1 MLSCYEDN
9 TKNTVL
15 RFENVTKKYSTKKSA
30 LEDVSFHVNEGE
42 FVFLVGPS
50 GAGKST
56 AIRLIIRQDKPSSG
70 KIYFDNKEVNKLRGG
85 KLARY
90 RRDLGIV
97 FQDFKLLNTK
107 TVWENVAFVLEVGD
121 KSSKEIKESVSYVLD
136 LVGLADKKNA
146 FPETLSG
153 GEQQRVAIARA
164 IVTEPKI
171 LLADEPTGN
180 LDRNNAWDI
189 IQLLNKIN
197 NWGTTV
203 IVATHDREIVDSL
216 NKRVIGFEAG
226 RAVRDN
232 VGGYHK

>member
-1 MLSCYEDN
+1 ML
-9 TKNTVL
+9 TL
-15 RFENVTKKYSTKKSA
+15 QNVTKKYSNGRIA
-30 LEDVSFHVNEGE
+30 LEDVSFNVTEGE
-42 FVFLVGPS
+42 FVFLVGAS

-56 AIRLIIRQDKPSSG
+56 AIRLIIQQEIPTSG
-70 KIYFDNKEVNKLRGG
+70 DIFFEDVKVNKLKGS

-90 RRDLGIV
+90 RRELGIV
-97 FQDFKLLNTK
+97 FQDFKLLNAR
-107 TVWENVAFVLEVGD
+107 TVEENVAFVLEVSGKPTSQIK
-121 KSSKEIKESVSYVLD
+121 KSVDYVLD
-136 LVGLADKKNA
+136 LVGLADKKKS
-146 FPETLSG
+146 FPENLSG

-203 IVATHDREIVDSL
+203 IVATHDTEIVDSL

-226 RAVRDN
+226 RMIRDN

>member
-1 MLSCYEDN
+1 MLSL
-9 TKNTVL
+9 K
-15 RFENVTKKYSTKKSA
+15 NVTKKYSNGKFA
-30 LEDVSFHVNEGE
+30 LDNVSFEVSEGE

-56 AIRLIIRQDKPSSG
+56 AIRLIIQQETPTSG
-70 KIYFDNKEVNKLRGG
+70 DVLFDDIKINKIQGR
-85 KLARY
+85 KLAAY
-90 RRDLGIV
+90 RRELGII
-97 FQDFKLLNTK
+97 FQDFKLLNAR
-107 TVWENVAFVLEVGD
+107 TVWENIAFVLEVSGYSND
-121 KSSKEIKESVSYVLD
+121 QIKKSVEYVLD
-136 LVGLADKKNA
+136 LVGLSDKKNS
-146 FPETLSG
+146 FPESLSG

-180 LDRNNAWDI
+180 LDRNNAWDV

-203 IVATHDREIVDSL
+203 IVATHDTEIVNSL

-226 RAVRDN
+226 RIVRDN
-232 VGGYHK
+232 VGGYHT

>member
-1 MLSCYEDN
+1 ML
-9 TKNTVL
+9 TL
-15 RFENVTKKYSTKKSA
+15 QNVTKKYSNGRIA
-30 LEDVSFHVNEGE
+30 LEDVSFNVSEGE
-42 FVFLVGPS
+42 FVFLVGAS

-56 AIRLIIRQDKPSSG
+56 AIRLIIQQEIPTSG
-70 KIYFDNKEVNKLRGG
+70 DIFFEDVKVNKLKGS

-90 RRDLGIV
+90 RRELGIV
-97 FQDFKLLNTK
+97 FQDFKLLNAR
-107 TVWENVAFVLEVGD
+107 TVEENVAFVLEVSGKPTSQIK
-121 KSSKEIKESVSYVLD
+121 KSVDYVLD
-136 LVGLADKKNA
+136 LVGLADKKKS
-146 FPETLSG
+146 FPENLSG

-203 IVATHDREIVDSL
+203 LVATHDTEIVDSL

-226 RAVRDN
+226 RMIRDN

>member
-1 MLSCYEDN
+1 MLAL
-9 TKNTVL
+9 KNI
-15 RFENVTKKYSTKKSA
+15 TKKYHNGKFA
-30 LEDVSFHVNEGE
+30 LDEVSFEINEGE

-56 AIRLIIRQDKPSSG
+56 AIRLLIKQEEPTSG
-70 KIYFDNKEVNKLRGG
+70 EVLYDETKVHKLKGK
-85 KLARY
+85 KLAMY
-90 RRDLGIV
+90 RRELGIV
-97 FQDFKLLNTK
+97 FQDFKLLNSR
-107 TVWENVAFVLEVGD
+107 TVWENVSFVLEVGGYTND
-121 KSSKEIKESVSYVLD
+121 QIKKSVEYVLD
-136 LVGLADKKNA
+136 LVGLSDKKNSY
-146 FPETLSG
+146 PESLSG

-164 IVTEPKI
+164 IVTEPKV

-203 IVATHDREIVDSL
+203 VVATHDTEIVDSL
-216 NKRVIGFEAG
+216 NKRVIAFEAG
-226 RAVRDN
+226 RMVRDN

>member
-1 MLSCYEDN
+1 MLSL
-9 TKNTVL
+9 K
-15 RFENVTKKYSTKKSA
+15 NVTKKYSNGKFA
-30 LEDVSFHVNEGE
+30 LDDVSFEVSEGE

-56 AIRLIIRQDKPSSG
+56 AIRLIIQQETPTSG
-70 KIYFDNKEVNKLRGG
+70 DVLFDDIKINKIQGR
-85 KLARY
+85 KLAAY
-90 RRDLGIV
+90 RRELGII
-97 FQDFKLLNTK
+97 FQDFKLLNAR
-107 TVWENVAFVLEVGD
+107 TVWENIAFVLEVSGYSND
-121 KSSKEIKESVSYVLD
+121 QIKKSVEYVLD
-136 LVGLADKKNA
+136 LVGLSDKKNS
-146 FPETLSG
+146 FPESLSG

-180 LDRNNAWDI
+180 LDRNNAWDV

-203 IVATHDREIVDSL
+203 IVATHDTEIVNSL

-226 RAVRDN
+226 RIVRDN
-232 VGGYHK
+232 VGGYHT

>member
-1 MLSCYEDN
+1 ML
-9 TKNTVL
+9 T
-15 RFENVTKKYSTKKSA
+15 FENVTKKYSGANIA
-30 LEDVSFHVNEGE
+30 LDEVSFHISEGE

-56 AIRLIIRQDKPSSG
+56 AIRHIIREDMPTSG
-70 KIYFDNKEVNKLRGG
+70 KILFEERVINKLRGR
-85 KLARY
+85 KLAKY
-90 RRDLGIV
+90 RRELGIV
-97 FQDFKLLNTK
+97 FQDFKLLNAK
-107 TVWENVAFVLEVGD
+107 TVWENVAFVLEVG
-121 KSSKEIKESVSYVLD
+121 SKNNAEIKKSVTYVLD
-136 LVGLADKKNA
+136 LVGLIDKKDS

-164 IVTEPKI
+164 IVTEPKV

-203 IVATHDREIVDSL
+203 IVATHDTEVVDSL
-216 NKRVIGFEAG
+216 NKRVIGFEGG
-226 RAVRDN
+226 RVVRDN
-232 VGGYHK
+232 IGGYHK

>member
-1 MLSCYEDN
+1 MLN
-9 TKNTVL
+9 L
-15 RFENVTKKYSTKKSA
+15 QNVTKKYPNGRLA
-30 LEDVSFHVNEGE
+30 VEDVTFRINEGE

-56 AIRLIIRQDKPSSG
+56 AIRLIINQEAPTEGEILFENTK
-70 KIYFDNKEVNKLRGG
+70 VHKLRGSQ
-85 KLARY
+85 LAKY
-90 RRDLGIV
+90 RRELGIV
-97 FQDFKLLNTK
+97 FQDFKLLNAR
-107 TVWENVAFVLEVGD
+107 TVWENVAFVLEVSGKPTSMIK
-121 KSSKEIKESVSYVLD
+121 KSVDYVLD
-136 LVGLADKKNA
+136 LVGLIDKKNS

-180 LDRNNAWDI
+180 LDRGNAWDV

-203 IVATHDREIVDSL
+203 IVATHDKDIVDSL
-216 NKRVIGFEAG
+216 NKRVIAFEAG
-226 RAVRDN
+226 KVIRDN
-232 VGGYHK
+232 VGGYHT

>member
-1 MLSCYEDN
+1 ML
-9 TKNTVL
+9 T
-15 RFENVTKKYSTKKSA
+15 FESVTKKYPTGNVA
-30 LEDVSFHVNEGE
+30 LDDVSFHINEGE

-56 AIRLIIRQDKPSSG
+56 AIRQIIRQETPSSG
-70 KIYFDNKEVNKLRGG
+70 KIIFENKVINKLRGG

-107 TVWENVAFVLEVGD
+107 TVEENVAFVLEVSG
-121 KSSKEIKESVSYVLD
+121 KSSKEIKKAVNYVLD
-136 LVGLADKKNA
+136 LVGLADKKRA

-164 IVTEPKI
+164 IVTEPKV

-203 IVATHDREIVDSL
+203 IVATHDTEIVDSL

-226 RAVRDN
+226 KVVRDN
-232 VGGYHK
+232 IGGYHR

>member
-1 MLSCYEDN
+1 ML
-9 TKNTVL
+9 T
-15 RFENVTKKYSTKKSA
+15 FENVTKKYSNGGVA
-30 LEDVSFHVNEGE
+30 LDNVSFHIEEGE

-56 AIRLIIRQDKPSSG
+56 AMKLIIKEERPSSG
-70 KIYFDNKEVNKLRGG
+70 KVIFSEKVINKLQGG

-97 FQDFKLLNTK
+97 FQDFKLLQSK
-107 TVWENVAFVLEVGD
+107 TVWENVAFVLEV
-121 KSSKEIKESVSYVLD
+121 SSKSNAEIKKSVSNVLE
-136 LVGLADKKNA
+136 LVGLASKKDV

-164 IVTEPKI
+164 IVTEPKV

-203 IVATHDREIVDSL
+203 VVSTHDTEIVDSL
-216 NKRVIGFEAG
+216 NKRVIRFESG
-226 RAVRDN
+226 RVVRDK
-232 VGGYHK
+232 VGGYHL

>member
-1 MLSCYEDN
+1 MLAL
-9 TKNTVL
+9 K
-15 RFENVTKKYSTKKSA
+15 NVTKKYSTGKFA
-30 LEDVSFHVNEGE
+30 LDDVSFEISEGE

-56 AIRLIIRQDKPSSG
+56 AIRLLIKQEEPTSG
-70 KIYFDNKEVNKLRGG
+70 DILYDQIKVQKLKG
-85 KLARY
+85 KNLAKY
-90 RRDLGIV
+90 RRELGIV
-97 FQDFKLLNTK
+97 FQDFKLLGSR
-107 TVWENVAFVLEVGD
+107 TVWENVSFVLEVGGFTND
-121 KSSKEIKESVSYVLD
+121 QIKKSVDYVLD
-136 LVGLADKKNA
+136 LVGLADKKDSY
-146 FPETLSG
+146 PESLSG

-164 IVTEPKI
+164 IVTEPKV

-203 IVATHDREIVDSL
+203 IVATHDTEIVDSL
-216 NKRVIGFEAG
+216 NKRVIAFEAG
-226 RAVRDN
+226 RMVRDN

>member
-1 MLSCYEDN
+1 MLTFED
-9 TKNTVL
+9 
-15 RFENVTKKYSTKKSA
+15 VTKKYPGAHTA
-30 LEDVSFHVNEGE
+30 LDEVSFHISEGE

-56 AIRLIIRQDKPSSG
+56 AIRHMIRQELPSSG
-70 KIYFDNKEVNKLRGG
+70 KIIFEDKVVNKLRGR
-85 KLARY
+85 KLSRY
-90 RRDLGIV
+90 RRELGIV
-97 FQDFKLLNTK
+97 FQDFKLLHTK
-107 TVWENVAFVLEVGD
+107 TVWENVAFVLEVGS
-121 KSSKEIKESVSYVLD
+121 KSNADIHKAVTYVLD
-136 LVGLADKKNA
+136 LVGLIDKKDA
-146 FPETLSG
+146 LPETLSG

-171 LLADEPTGN
+171 LIADEPTGN

-203 IVATHDREIVDSL
+203 IVATHDTEIVDSL

-226 RAVRDN
+226 RIVRDN
-232 VGGYHK
+232 IGGYHK

>member
-1 MLSCYEDN
+1 MLALN
-9 TKNTVL
+9 
-15 RFENVTKKYSTKKSA
+15 NVTKKYSNGKFA
-30 LEDVSFHVNEGE
+30 LDDVSFEVSEGE

-56 AIRLIIRQDKPSSG
+56 AIRLLIKQETPTSG
-70 KIYFDNKEVNKLRGG
+70 DVVFNDLKIQKLKGAN
-85 KLARY
+85 LARY
-90 RRDLGIV
+90 RRELGIV
-97 FQDFKLLNTK
+97 FQDFKLLSAR
-107 TVWENVAFVLEVGD
+107 TVYENISFVLEVSGRTSVQIK
-121 KSSKEIKESVSYVLD
+121 KSVEYVLD
-136 LVGLADKKNA
+136 LVGLADKRNS
-146 FPETLSG
+146 FPDSLSG

-164 IVTEPKI
+164 IVTEPKV

-203 IVATHDREIVDSL
+203 IVATHDTEIVDSL

-226 RAVRDN
+226 RLIRDN

>member
-1 MLSCYEDN
+1 VITFD
-9 TKNTVL
+9 
-15 RFENVTKKYSTKKSA
+15 NVTKKYEGGKAA
-30 LEDVSFHVNEGE
+30 LEEVSFHINEGE

-56 AIRLIIRQDKPSSG
+56 AIRLLNRQEKPNSGMISFDK
-70 KIYFDNKEVNKLRGG
+70 KVVNKLKGG
-85 KLARY
+85 TLARY
-90 RRDLGIV
+90 RRELGIV
-97 FQDFKLLNTK
+97 FQDFKLLNSK
-107 TVWENVAFVLEVGD
+107 TVWENIAFVLEVSS
-121 KSSKEIKESVSYVLD
+121 KSSVEIKKSVAYVLD
-136 LVGLADKKNA
+136 LVGLIDKKDS

-164 IVTEPKI
+164 IVTEPKV

-203 IVATHDREIVDSL
+203 IVATHDQEIVDSL

-226 RAVRDN
+226 RVVRDN

>member
-1 MLSCYEDN
+1 ML
-9 TKNTVL
+9 T
-15 RFENVTKKYSTKKSA
+15 FENVTKKYPNGKLA
-30 LEDVSFHVNEGE
+30 LDDVSFHINEGE

-56 AIRLIIRQDKPSSG
+56 AIRLLIQQEIPSSG
-70 KIYFDNKEVNKLRGG
+70 SIVYENIKVNKLKGS
-85 KLARY
+85 KLAQY
-90 RRDLGIV
+90 RRQLGIV
-97 FQDFKLLNTK
+97 FQDFKLLNAR
-107 TVWENVAFVLEVGD
+107 TVWENVSFVLEVGGKPTPQIK
-121 KSSKEIKESVSYVLD
+121 KSVEYVLD
-136 LVGLADKKNA
+136 LVGLLDKKNS

-164 IVTEPKI
+164 IVTEPKV

-203 IVATHDREIVDSL
+203 IVATHDTEIVDSL
-216 NKRVIGFEAG
+216 NKRVIAFEAG
-226 RAVRDN
+226 RVVRDN
-232 VGGYHK
+232 VGGYHQ

>member
-1 MLSCYEDN
+1 
-9 TKNTVL
+9 VL
-15 RFENVTKKYSTKKSA
+15 RFENVTKKYLSKKSA
-30 LEDVSFHVNEGE
+30 LDDVSFHVNEGE

-56 AIRLIIRQDKPSSG
+56 AIRLIIRQEKPSSG

-85 KLARY
+85 KLAKY

-107 TVWENVAFVLEVGD
+107 TVWENIAFVLEVGD
-121 KSSKEIKESVSYVLD
+121 KTSKEIKESVAYVLD

-216 NKRVIGFEAG
+216 NKRVIGF
-226 RAVRDN
+226 
-232 VGGYHK
+232 

>member
-1 MLSCYEDN
+1 LIFCNVNSE
-9 TKNTVL
+9 NTVL
-15 RFENVTKKYSTKKSA
+15 KFENVSKKYSTGKNA
-30 LEDVSFHVNEGE
+30 LDEISFHITEGE

-56 AIRLIIRQDKPSSG
+56 AIRLIIKQEEPSNG
-70 KIYFDNKEVNKLRGG
+70 KIMFENKEVHRLRGG

-107 TVWENVAFVLEVGD
+107 TVWENIAFVLEV
-121 KSSKEIKESVSYVLD
+121 SSKSNAEIHKSVSYVLD
-136 LVGLADKKNA
+136 LVGLTDKKDT

-153 GEQQRVAIARA
+153 GEQQRIAIARA

-171 LLADEPTGN
+171 LIADEPTGN

-203 IVATHDREIVDSL
+203 IVATHDTEIVDSL

-226 RAVRDN
+226 RIVRDN
-232 VGGYHK
+232 IGGYHA

>member
-1 MLSCYEDN
+1 MLAL
-9 TKNTVL
+9 KNI
-15 RFENVTKKYSTKKSA
+15 TKKYHNGKFA
-30 LEDVSFHVNEGE
+30 LDDVSFEINEGE

-56 AIRLIIRQDKPSSG
+56 AIRLLIKQEEPTSG
-70 KIYFDNKEVNKLRGG
+70 EVLYDEIKVHKLKGK
-85 KLARY
+85 KLAKY
-90 RRDLGIV
+90 RRELGIV
-97 FQDFKLLNTK
+97 FQDFKLLNSR
-107 TVWENVAFVLEVGD
+107 TVWENVSFVLEVGGYTND
-121 KSSKEIKESVSYVLD
+121 QIKKSVEYVLD
-136 LVGLADKKNA
+136 LVGLSDKKNSY
-146 FPETLSG
+146 PESLSG

-164 IVTEPKI
+164 IVTEPKV

-203 IVATHDREIVDSL
+203 VVATHDTEIVDSL
-216 NKRVIGFEAG
+216 NKRVIAFEAG
-226 RAVRDN
+226 RMVRDN

>member
-1 MLSCYEDN
+1 
-9 TKNTVL
+9 VL
-15 RFENVTKKYSTKKSA
+15 ALKNVTKKYSNGKFA
-30 LEDVSFHVNEGE
+30 LDDVSFEVSDGE

-56 AIRLIIRQDKPSSG
+56 AIRLLIQQEKPTSG
-70 KIYFDNKEVNKLRGG
+70 DIFYNNLKVQKLRGSN
-85 KLARY
+85 LAKY
-90 RRDLGIV
+90 RQELGIV
-97 FQDFKLLNTK
+97 FQDFKLLTAR
-107 TVWENVAFVLEVGD
+107 TVWENVAFVLEVSG
-121 KSSKEIKESVSYVLD
+121 KSNDHIKKSVEYVLD
-136 LVGLADKKNA
+136 LVGLSDKKDS
-146 FPETLSG
+146 FPESLSG

-164 IVTEPKI
+164 IVTEPKV

-203 IVATHDREIVDSL
+203 IVATHDTEIVDSL
-216 NKRVIGFEAG
+216 NKRVIAFEAG
-226 RAVRDN
+226 RAIRDN

>member
-1 MLSCYEDN
+1 
-9 TKNTVL
+9 VL
-15 RFENVTKKYSTKKSA
+15 RFENVTKKYLSKKSA
-30 LEDVSFHVNEGE
+30 LDDVSFHVNEGE

-56 AIRLIIRQDKPSSG
+56 AIRLIIRQEKPSSG

-85 KLARY
+85 KLAKY

-107 TVWENVAFVLEVGD
+107 TVWENIAFVLEVGD
-121 KSSKEIKESVSYVLD
+121 KTSKEIKESVAYVLD